1 MFVIPLTAQSLAVV
15 GACQDTSWTK

>member
-15 GACQDTSWTK
+15 GAC